1 MTIVV
6 VDTSVLLNILDV
18 PGKNQQRDEVAKRLL
33 ELVKEPSIRLLLPL
47 VAVVEAGNHIAQL
60 PDGRVRRS
68 RGEHLAQLIDGALA
82 RKAPWVLVPFP
93 EPDDLAK
100 LTASLVD
107 RLAEGVSF
115 ADASIIAIWERQA
128 KRWSKRRVYIWS
140 FDRQLQAYDH
150 KP

>member
-68 RGEHLAQLIDGALA
+68 RGEHLVALVHQA
-82 RKAPWVLVPFP
+82 VDRKAPWALVPFP
-93 EPDDLAK
+93 ESDDLAK

-107 RLAEGVSF
+107 RLTEGVSF

-150 KP
+150 RP

>member
-18 PGKNQQRDEVAKRLL
+18 PGRNQDRTRIMQQFRKLIDEART
-33 ELVKEPSIRLLLPL
+33 ELLLPL

-60 PDGRVRRS
+60 RDGHVRRS
-68 RGEHLAQLIDGALA
+68 RGERLAQLIDGALA

-115 ADASIIAIWERQA
+115 ADASIIAIWEKQ
-128 KRWSKRRVYIWS
+128 KTRWSKRRAYIWS
-140 FDRQLQAYDH
+140 
-150 KP
+150 